1 MSIEKL
7 NIGDFKILKPS
18 PKGGGMP
25 APGGTP
31 PAGGGGG
38 GTPPKDPP
46 NVTTYKGKKK
56 PGEKPEPGQ
65 PKPGQPKPGQGQPK
79 PGQGQPKPGQPGGG
93 KPGGEKPGEKGKG
106 GQPGPGKGGQPQF
119 TDDADLMND
128 IPHVGDEAAKGGVVR
143 DPTNSI
149 GRKIRNKAK
158 EYKSTKKS
166 IIHKK
171 KLDWD
176 SLANSALAR
185 NSGSL
190 SEEAKRRLKKFKG
203 TEPLVNWKKELK
215 KFFDNSFKADEW
227 IMPNKRFLASGNVL
241 YGRKSVGDDTLKTIV
256 AAVDTSGSISNEQA
270 KAFVNE
276 IMYLCK
282 TFDADKTVI
291 IYCSDD
297 IDGVDTI
304 KKGGKPDFTKLKS
317 TGGNAKGFIPPF
329 QYVEKNN
336 IKPSLFIYLTDT
348 GGDMPDPNMY
358 GIKKYVKKVMWFIC
372 SPKMY
377 NPPSFGKIL
386 FAPVGSIRIA

>member
-1 MSIEKL
+1 MDTEKL
-7 NIGDFKILKPS
+7 NLGDFKILQPSKKESGEGGKGTPSSGEGKKEPKPS
-18 PKGGGMP
+18 NVKEFKDKPK
-25 APGGTP
+25 
-31 PAGGGGG
+31 
-38 GTPPKDPP
+38 KS
-46 NVTTYKGKKK
+46 KK
-56 PGEKPEPGQ
+56 PKSGATKPGQ
-65 PKPGQPKPGQGQPK
+65 PKPGQPGA
-79 PGQGQPKPGQPGGG
+79 PKPGQPGAP
-93 KPGGEKPGEKGKG
+93 KPGQPKPGAPKPGLKGPKKPGTG
-106 GQPGPGKGGQPQF
+106 GDRPEFQ
-119 TDDADLMND
+119 DDADLMDD
-128 IPHVGDEAAKGGVVR
+128 IPRVGNEKPGAGVVR
-143 DPTNSI
+143 DPSNSI

-158 EYKSTKKS
+158 EYKGTKKS

-176 SLANSALAR
+176 DLANSALSR

-190 SEEAKRRLKKFKG
+190 SEEAKRRLKQFKG

-227 IMPNKRFLASGNVL
+227 VMPNKRFLASGNVL

-282 TFDADKTVI
+282 TFDADKTIV
-291 IYCSDD
+291 IYCSDQ
-297 IDGVDTI
+297 IDGIDTI

-317 TGGNAKGFIPPF
+317 TGGNACGFIPPF
-329 QYVEKNN
+329 QYVQENKIN
-336 IKPSLFIYLTDT
+336 PSLFIYLTDT
-348 GGDMPDPNMY
+348 GGEMPDPNMY

-377 NPPSFGKIL
+377 NPPSFGKVL